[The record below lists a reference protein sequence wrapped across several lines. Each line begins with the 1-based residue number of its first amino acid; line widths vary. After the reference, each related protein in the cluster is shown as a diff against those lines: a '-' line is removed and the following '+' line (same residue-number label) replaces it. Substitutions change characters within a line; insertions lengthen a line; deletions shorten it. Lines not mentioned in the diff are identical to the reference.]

1 MSTATVI
8 SCSVTEQVHWEGQF
22 FLGNVFGFSL
32 LSLYMRESSPYMS
45 GTPAN
50 VLWSNTT
57 FRIAVTRQQKRRRA
71 GRERM
76 RRKSHSR

>member
-8 SCSVTEQVHWEGQF
+8 SCSVTEQVQWEDQF

-32 LSLYMRESSPYMS
+32 LSLYMRESSPYVS
-45 GTPAN
+45 GTLAN

-57 FRIAVTRQQKRRRA
+57 FRIAFICQQKRHRA
-71 GRERM
+71 GRDRV
-76 RRKSHSR
+76 RKKSHSR